1 MKKSI
6 AMKLFIGFLIFTLFI
21 VSLSWVMFNLFFENY
36 YLMSQKNSLLEYGSQ
51 FDSLYT
57 GDVESVYEYIEEI
70 SRSTGGDITVLSSNG
85 EIRFTTS
92 ALQFVRQGN
101 RASERNHRHSSDRS
115 ITMLRQ
121 NTFEQ
126 VLLGNKIVEIMTHMN
141 FNVDFLV
148 YSAMLNNGDILIIST
163 TYAPISASIKSATD
177 FHLFI
182 ALISIAVGTI
192 IAYAFSKKFTKPIIE
207 LNKITKRMTELNFDA
222 EYLLATDDEIGT
234 LGKNI
239 NFLSKKLNLTI
250 TKLNSSN
257 QALKEELQKEKQLD
271 KMRKE
276 FVSNVSHELKTPIAL
291 IQGYAE
297 GLIDNIAN
305 DDKTRDYYCG
315 VIVDESKKM
324 EKLVVDLLDLSIIES
339 GNLSLNIK
347 SFDILELVEKVV
359 NTLSPLLIKK
369 RISVNI
375 SSNDEIHEALGDIR
389 KIEQVIVNFINNAI
403 TYSHSREEILITI
416 SKLSKVTRV
425 EVFNK
430 HSEIPENELS
440 KIWTSFY
447 KRDKARLREFG
458 NTGLGLSIVKG
469 ILDAHNYSY
478 GAFNSDS
485 GITFWFEVESK
496 NSFG

>member
-36 YLMSQKNSLLEYGSQ
+36 YLMRQKNLLLEYGSQ

-57 GDVESVYEYIEEI
+57 GDVESVYEHIEKI
-70 SRSTGGDITVLSSNG
+70 AHSTGGDITVLSSSG

-101 RASERNHRHSSDRS
+101 RASERNPRHSSDRS

-126 VLLGNKIVEIMTHMN
+126 VLLGDKVIEIVTHPN

-148 YSAMLNNGDILIIST
+148 YSAMLSNGDILIIST

-182 ALISIAVGTI
+182 ALISITVGTI

-207 LNKITKRMTELNFDA
+207 LNKITKRMADLNFDA
-222 EYLLATDDEIGT
+222 KYLLTSDDEIGT

-239 NFLSKKLNLTI
+239 NFLSKKLDSTI
-250 TKLNSSN
+250 TKLNLSN
-257 QALKEELQKEKQLD
+257 QILKKELQKEKQLD

-276 FVSNVSHELKTPIAL
+276 FVSSVSHELKTPIAL

-297 GLIDNIAN
+297 GLVDNIAS
-305 DDKTRDYYCG
+305 DEETRNFYCE

-324 EKLVVDLLDLSIIES
+324 EKLVTDLLDLSVIES
-339 GNLSLNIK
+339 GNLALNIK

-359 NTLSPLLIKK
+359 NTLSPLLTKK
-369 RISVNI
+369 RINVNI
-375 SSNDEIHEALGDIR
+375 SSDDKTQKSLGDAT
-389 KIEQVIVNFINNAI
+389 KIEQVLINFINNAI
-403 TYSHSREEILITI
+403 SYSHSGSEILIKI
-416 SKLSKVTRV
+416 SNKNKATRI
-425 EVFNK
+425 EIFNS

-440 KIWTSFY
+440 KIWASFY
-447 KRDKARLREFG
+447 KLDKARSRELG

-469 ILDAHNYSY
+469 ILDAHNYPY
-478 GAFNSDS
+478 GVFNSNN
-485 GITFWFEVESK
+485 GVTFWFEAK
-496 NSFG
+496 NK

>member
-21 VSLSWVMFNLFFENY
+21 VSLSWAMFNLFFENY
-36 YLMSQKNSLLEYGSQ
+36 YLTRQKNSLLEYGSQ
-51 FDSLYT
+51 FDTLYT
-57 GDVESVYEYIEEI
+57 GDVESVYEYIEKI
-70 SRSTGGDITVLSSNG
+70 AHSTGGDITVLSSSG

-101 RASERNHRHSSDRS
+101 RASERNPRHSSDRS

-121 NTFEQ
+121 STFEQ
-126 VLLGNKIVEIMTHMN
+126 VLLGGKVIEIVTHPN

-148 YSAMLNNGDILIIST
+148 YSAMLSNGDILIIST

-192 IAYAFSKKFTKPIIE
+192 VAYAFSKKFTNPIVE
-207 LNKITKRMTELNFDA
+207 LNKITKQMTELNFGT
-222 EYLLATDDEIGT
+222 EYPITSDDEIGT
-234 LGKNI
+234 LGKSI
-239 NFLSKKLNLTI
+239 NFLSKKLDLTI

-257 QALKEELQKEKQLD
+257 QTLKEELQKEKQLD

-276 FVSNVSHELKTPIAL
+276 FVSNVSHELKTPLAL

-305 DDKTRDYYCG
+305 DDKTRDYYCE

-339 GNLSLNIK
+339 GNLTLNII
-347 SFDILELVEKVV
+347 SFDILELTEKVV

-369 RISVNI
+369 RISVNVG
-375 SSNDEIHEALGDIR
+375 SDGETHEALGDIR
-389 KIEQVIVNFINNAI
+389 KVEQVLVNFINNAI
-403 TYSHSREEILITI
+403 TYSDSGEKILVNI
-416 SKLSKVTRV
+416 SKVSKMTRV
-425 EVFNK
+425 EIFNK
-430 HSEIPENELS
+430 HSEVPENELN

-447 KRDKARLREFG
+447 KIDKARLREFG

-469 ILDAHNYSY
+469 ILDAHKYPY
-478 GAFNSDS
+478 GVFNSDS
-485 GITFWFEVESK
+485 GITFWFEVKSK
-496 NSFG
+496 